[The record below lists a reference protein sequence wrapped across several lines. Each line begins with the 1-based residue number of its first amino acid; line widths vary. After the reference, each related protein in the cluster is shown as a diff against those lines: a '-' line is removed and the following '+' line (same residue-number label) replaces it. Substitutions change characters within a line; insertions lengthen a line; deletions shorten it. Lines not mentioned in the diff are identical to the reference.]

1 MKKYAVLYA
10 GNRKTVKGG
19 LTLEDADRL
28 QAELS
33 KKGIITVVR
42 EEFYFGK

>member
-10 GNRKTVKGG
+10 GNRKTVKDG
-19 LTLEDADRL
+19 LTLAEADRL

-33 KKGIITVVR
+33 SKGIITVIR
-42 EEFYFGK
+42 EDI